1 IGSSVSMDPRFR
13 GDDSGYAAR
22 SNCCL
27 MSTLAEPL
35 QQRRTIGDLLPA
47 AMLAVV
53 ILSSVAILA
62 HLGVVLWLAWTSG
75 SPGDADLS
83 YTASNFIEVYSDT
96 RTYSVLVDTFAFA
109 FVSLAVA
116 LAFGIPAAW
125 LAERTDFHAKTLLFT
140 LMAVGLLIPGF
151 ATAMG

>member
-1 IGSSVSMDPRFR
+1 MRGPMRRVVAMWHDRSEVEDLVFMDPRFR

-27 MSTLAEPL
+27 MATLAEPL

-75 SPGDADLS
+75 SPGDPDLS
-83 YTASNFIEVYSDT
+83 YTASNFIEVYSD
-96 RTYSVLVDTFAFA
+96 
-109 FVSLAVA
+109 
-116 LAFGIPAAW
+116 
-125 LAERTDFHAKTLLFT
+125 
-140 LMAVGLLIPGF
+140 
-151 ATAMG
+151 